1 MIIPRSKKARDNA
14 VDEIA
19 ETCLA
24 SKRDR
29 DVLYLMRRRFIDYG
43 TNDYTLE
50 VKYNRLEAH
59 IDLVTSFLFAPDNC
73 RYMIAAPRNTDEETI
88 NQIEALEDEWNDTF
102 RDCGLSYL
110 YSEAVYW
117 ALGLEAMFIKL
128 GWNNARDDLF
138 GKSILP
144 SDFSVYDESEPDLD
158 SQEAFIHTYCLN
170 WENAVQ
176 RLIRAGRKSEI
187 KKLRRYPGQF
197 SEDLPPVLSNLI
209 IDATSGPN
217 LSGGVLGRASVDFQP
232 RPTYTSNSENP
243 MVRFHEIWVWDDNTD
258 DYATFIKADGIDGVL
273 ADSRETIE
281 ALRKADEKLAAER
294 YKGES
299 NIFGIEQAHPFVPII
314 PYKRP
319 DYFWGKAHS
328 DILIPLQI
336 WTNERLQQIAD
347 LLEQNVDPPKT
358 ASGFMG
364 MTDEKM
370 DAFGGPGSY
379 AFDQIP
385 GAKLE
390 MMRPPVTPDL
400 FTEFREIGQIFLE
413 ASGLTEMLMGRGE
426 QGVRGEK
433 QAKKMVMTGSG
444 RIKKVAVGLE
454 ESLVKLAEI
463 GIKLIQRNSTNRMKT
478 DAGQVLLPAQ
488 VTEQR
493 FKIRVSGHSH
503 SPLFADEA
511 KEQASGLFRAQAI
524 DREMLVRMLNPPN
537 ADAIIHKLRK
547 RVAAEQKEKQQQIEH
562 GIDPSKGKHSKPK
575 AVA

>member
-1 MIIPRSKKARDNA
+1 
-14 VDEIA
+14 
-19 ETCLA
+19 
-24 SKRDR
+24 
-29 DVLYLMRRRFIDYG
+29 
-43 TNDYTLE
+43 
-50 VKYNRLEAH
+50 
-59 IDLVTSFLFAPDNC
+59 
-73 RYMIAAPRNTDEETI
+73 
-88 NQIEALEDEWNDTF
+88 
-102 RDCGLSYL
+102 
-110 YSEAVYW
+110 
-117 ALGLEAMFIKL
+117 
-128 GWNNARDDLF
+128 
-138 GKSILP
+138 
-144 SDFSVYDESEPDLD
+144 
-158 SQEAFIHTYCLN
+158 
-170 WENAVQ
+170 
-176 RLIRAGRKSEI
+176 
-187 KKLRRYPGQF
+187 
-197 SEDLPPVLSNLI
+197 
-209 IDATSGPN
+209 
-217 LSGGVLGRASVDFQP
+217 
-232 RPTYTSNSENP
+232 
-243 MVRFHEIWVWDDNTD
+243 
-258 DYATFIKADGIDGVL
+258 
-273 ADSRETIE
+273 
-281 ALRKADEKLAAER
+281 
-294 YKGES
+294 
-299 NIFGIEQAHPFVPII
+299 
-314 PYKRP
+314 
-319 DYFWGKAHS
+319 
-328 DILIPLQI
+328 
-336 WTNERLQQIAD
+336 
-347 LLEQNVDPPKT
+347 
-358 ASGFMG
+358 